1 MEDLNHIPPEEENGV
16 EDRISAIPDDVLLN
30 NILSRLPT
38 QTVVFTHGMSS
49 RWRHL
54 WKRLQ
59 VLDFCDESFASAN
72 RFSVF
77 VSAVLTFL
85 RDRPRDI
92 KNMRLH
98 CAYSVINDYGF
109 RVNSVYGWIIAVIGA
124 VLQELDLRLY
134 CDDADEPDFT
144 LPSSLFTCPN
154 LVSLSIRDKIH
165 LHLSKAICL
174 PSLKTLLIN
183 IHSPQVASVNALLCG
198 CPKIENLNLSLY
210 DAAVEDIIFIP
221 STLKKLNF
229 YADSNFGGGP
239 SLEINAPHLEYL
251 PITQSPFRDVSHKYN
266 LHDVL
271 EATLDL
277 YPMFFGLNTA
287 LLNLLDALSR
297 TKHLVLS
304 ATTTKWLFG
313 KSDDQLFQKFRCLL
327 RLELMLPSVNTNALL
342 YLLQNC
348 PKLQVLK
355 IQCEKVQSPILGWDP
370 QPSDPNCLV
379 SHLASIEFKGFQ
391 GLPDE
396 MEFVENVLQ
405 KGLVLKTLIISDLDQ
420 SKKYDILKRLSNMP
434 RASGM
439 CQLLFD

>member
-1 MEDLNHIPPEEENGV
+1 MKC
-16 EDRISAIPDDVLLN
+16 DVTY
-30 NILSRLPT
+30 I
-38 QTVVFTHGMSS
+38 VV
-49 RWRHL
+49 
-54 WKRLQ
+54 
-59 VLDFCDESFASAN
+59 C
-72 RFSVF
+72 
-77 VSAVLTFL
+77 
-85 RDRPRDI
+85 
-92 KNMRLH
+92 
-98 CAYSVINDYGF
+98 
-109 RVNSVYGWIIAVIGA
+109 
-124 VLQELDLRLY
+124 
-134 CDDADEPDFT
+134 
-144 LPSSLFTCPN
+144 LFI
-154 LVSLSIRDKIH
+154 SIRDRIH

-304 ATTTKWLFG
+304 ATTTKVRFYF
-313 KSDDQLFQKFRCLL
+313 SY
-327 RLELMLPSVNTNALL
+327 LMLTS
-342 YLLQNC
+342 
-348 PKLQVLK
+348 
-355 IQCEKVQSPILGWDP
+355 S
-370 QPSDPNCLV
+370 
-379 SHLASIEFKGFQ
+379 
-391 GLPDE
+391 
-396 MEFVENVLQ
+396 FVENLTFLLCIKLNWLGYVHCG
-405 KGLVLKTLIISDLDQ
+405 KLV
-420 SKKYDILKRLSNMP
+420 KKQQYFVIL
-434 RASGM
+434 
-439 CQLLFD
+439 C